1 MYLFQVTTPSLV
13 NPGYPRH
20 NMMKNVILLSIF
32 VVLLTGCVSQ
42 KVFRYE
48 AEPQSTNETLMNANV
63 VVLPFADKRGDNN
76 TDSRAMTL
84 VPLMLWGSQNF
95 DVPEKAQWR
104 TNDSQWWYIGGHR
117 VAEHHTGANK
127 KIAQWNPREDI
138 ARATADELSAANV
151 FTKTYYSK
159 SPKGSDLILQGV
171 INSSN
176 YYGMFYTYGISV
188 LSPVFWVLGAP
199 VTINNNTLDITLQ
212 LKNRS
217 GTVIWERDYRK
228 KGSTFSTIYYISED
242 FDFNNLLKETLLEA
256 AEDMRA
262 ALSHMETPTPIK
274 SNVDEDVDGGE
285 DAPIPGMG
293 EQSVEDEDLQG
304 EDLDSL
310 LQNLDATDEE
320 KDALGDILNDL
331 EKE

>member
-1 MYLFQVTTPSLV
+1 
-13 NPGYPRH
+13 
-20 NMMKNVILLSIF
+20 MMKNVILLLIF

-76 TDSRAMTL
+76 TDSRAITL
-84 VPLMLWGSQNF
+84 VPLMLWGAQNF

-104 TNDSQWWYIGGHR
+104 TSESQWWFIGGHR

-151 FTKTYYSK
+151 FTKTYYAK

-176 YYGMFYTYGISV
+176 YYGMFYTYGFSV
-188 LSPVFWVLGAP
+188 LSPIFWTLGAP
-199 VTINNNTLDITLQ
+199 VTVNNNTLDITLQ
-212 LKNRS
+212 LKNRA
-217 GTVIWERDYRK
+217 GTVIWEQDYRK

-242 FDFNNLLKETLLEA
+242 FEFNNLLKEALLEA

-262 ALSHMETPTPIK
+262 ALSHMETPVK
-274 SNVDEDVDGGE
+274 ANVDEDEEED

-293 EQSVEDEDLQG
+293 EQSIEDDEGPQG

-320 KDALGDILNDL
+320 KDALGDILNGLD
-331 EKE
+331 EE